1 MPLYD
6 IKCAASGEVFER
18 HIPLAFYN
26 DPIRCACGAPASRVI
41 GPVQIAVSPV
51 DYSYDCPITGA
62 HITSKTAHQEN
73 LKRQGCRV
81 LETGEK
87 NFNEKRRLEAEAK
100 TEQAIDQTIEKAIDQ
115 MPTEKRE
122 QLAREL
128 SMGTDI
134 SVERV

>member
-6 IKCAASGEVFER
+6 IKCARSGEVYER

-26 DPIRCACGAPASRVI
+26 DPIKCSCGAPASRVI
-41 GPVQIAVSPV
+41 GPVQIASPIDV
-51 DYSYDCPITGA
+51 HYDCPITGA
-62 HITSKTAHQEN
+62 PITTKHAHSEN
-73 LKRQGCRV
+73 LKRHGCRV
-81 LETGEK
+81 LESGEK
-87 NFNEKRRLEAEAK
+87 DYNERQRLEAEK
-100 TEQAIDQTIEKAIDQ
+100 SLDRAIDQTVEKAIDQ